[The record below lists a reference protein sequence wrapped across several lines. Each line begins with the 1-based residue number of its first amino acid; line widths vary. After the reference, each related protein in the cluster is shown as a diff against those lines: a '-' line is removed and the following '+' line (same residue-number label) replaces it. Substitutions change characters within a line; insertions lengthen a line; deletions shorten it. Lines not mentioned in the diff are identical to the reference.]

1 MSRVLLLARE
11 LPHPPNAGDR
21 IVTHGFVRA
30 LAARGHDVHV
40 LAYRRDGDESDAA
53 ALREPCASVRRI
65 PSADSPLPPT
75 ARKLA
80 NYARGRSDVMAM
92 FDSRAFRV
100 VAAQRVR
107 EVDPDV
113 VLAQH
118 PYIGQ
123 VVRDER
129 VARAIDETGARVV
142 TNAHVVE
149 YAAHRR
155 FRECTDDPSTRAE
168 LALEIPL
175 LRRSELAV
183 YEASDRTLVLGE
195 RDRERLD
202 ALDALDVRVQRVA
215 LDADAYRPADPA
227 AAVPDR
233 LLFFGS
239 YNWFPNRDGIAW
251 FVEEILPTVRRARP
265 DVELLVAGRGAPES
279 IRNLGDRPN
288 VRFVGEV
295 EDLAPL
301 VRSASAVVA
310 PLRVGGGVR
319 IKVLES
325 MAWGVPVVT
334 TPSGFE
340 GVEATPGEDL
350 LVPDSAEGFAD
361 ATVRLLEDGRLRERI
376 ARNARGTIRK
386 RYSTDAVADRLEENL
401 GLR

>member
-21 IVTHGFVRA
+21 IVTYGFVRA

-40 LAYRRDGDESDAA
+40 LAYRRDDDEPSAS
-53 ALREPCASVRRI
+53 ALREYCASVRRV

-75 ARKLA
+75 ARKAL

-92 FDSRAFRV
+92 FDSWAFRV
-100 VAAQRVR
+100 VAAHRVR

-123 VVRDER
+123 VVRDDR
-129 VARAIDETGARVV
+129 VARAIDEAGARVV

-155 FRECTDDPSTRAE
+155 YRECTDDPRTRAE

-175 LRRSELAV
+175 LRASERAV
-183 YEASDRTLVLGE
+183 YDASDRTLVLGE

-202 ALDALDVRVQRVA
+202 GVGDVRVQRVA
-215 LDADAYRPADPA
+215 LDADDYRPADPA
-227 AAVPDR
+227 DAVPDR

-251 FVEEILPTVRRARP
+251 FVEDILPTVRRARP

-279 IRNLGDRPN
+279 VRALGDRPN
-288 VRFVGEV
+288 VRFAGEV
-295 EDLAPL
+295 GDLAPL

-325 MAWGVPVVT
+325 MAWGAPVVT

-340 GVEATPGEDL
+340 GVQATPGDDL
-350 LVPDSAEGFAD
+350 LVPDSTGGFAD
-361 ATVRLLEDGRLRERI
+361 ATVRVLEDDRLRERI
-376 ARNARGTIRK
+376 ARNARETVRE